1 MLWFIQWFTTTH
13 IETLIGATSILDGTM
28 TTTWEKTKTRIG
40 VQFTHYQI
48 TYQEHGRNMTTKTDE
63 LTGVVVAA
71 ENPLKEMLLE
81 YVGNKFATEE
91 DEGEFE
97 VTVQMIV
104 DTLAHEFP
112 EFVMIMAEENWVRGY
127 QQGLDDATRLHQTT
141 PADA

>member
-1 MLWFIQWFTTTH
+1 MGNYPIDITDSSTNIFTTQV
-13 IETLIGATSILDGTM
+13 IQETEDYWLI
-28 TTTWEKTKTRIG
+28 KTPIK
-40 VQFTHYQI
+40 
-48 TYQEHGRNMTTKTDE
+48 E
-63 LTGVVVAA
+63 LTQST
-71 ENPLKEMLLE
+71 LS
-81 YVGNKFATEE
+81 EE

>member
-1 MLWFIQWFTTTH
+1 
-13 IETLIGATSILDGTM
+13 M
-28 TTTWEKTKTRIG
+28 TTNDNNG
-40 VQFTHYQI
+40 A
-48 TYQEHGRNMTTKTDE
+48 N
-63 LTGVVVAA
+63 VVVAA
-71 ENPLKEMLLE
+71 ETPLKQMLLE
-81 YVGNKFATEE
+81 YVGNKYATQE

-127 QQGLDDATRLHQTT
+127 QQGIDDATKLPPAT

>member
-1 MLWFIQWFTTTH
+1 MNT
-13 IETLIGATSILDGTM
+13 ET
-28 TTTWEKTKTRIG
+28 
-40 VQFTHYQI
+40 
-48 TYQEHGRNMTTKTDE
+48 NE
-63 LTGVVVAA
+63 LAGVVVNP
-71 ENPLKEMLLE
+71 ETPLKQMLLE

-127 QQGLDDATRLHQTT
+127 QQGIDDASRLHTAA
-141 PADA
+141 PEDA

>member
-1 MLWFIQWFTTTH
+1 
-13 IETLIGATSILDGTM
+13 M
-28 TTTWEKTKTRIG
+28 TTNDT
-40 VQFTHYQI
+40 
-48 TYQEHGRNMTTKTDE
+48 N
-63 LTGVVVAA
+63 TGANVIVAA
-71 ENPLKEMLLE
+71 ENPLKQMLLE
-81 YVGNKFATEE
+81 YVGNKYATEE

-127 QQGLDDATRLHQTT
+127 QQGIDDATKLPPAT